1 MAPCED
7 YPCCG
12 HTDGLGCDYTPDYD
26 YIYKHVGCDHEA
38 GYCHLDDQDP
48 DEYEDEEEE

>member
-1 MAPCED
+1 MARCED

-26 YIYKHVGCDHEA
+26 YINKHSLCDHEA
-38 GYCHLDDQDP
+38 FECLLIEEDDD
-48 DEYEDEEEE
+48 EDEEVWV